1 MAIDF
6 GGTDMTLIASE
17 DLSGQQ
23 YRFVVQKN
31 DTEAELMNAG
41 TDFCIGVLQNAPEAG
56 EAAVIRVDGTSKLV
70 MNDAVAVEGEI
81 KAEYVSTSDNG
92 KGDAADTEGDIVR
105 GRCIQASGAEDD
117 VGAILLCVYELSVPA
132 G

>member
-1 MAIDF
+1 MAKDF
-6 GGTDMTLIASE
+6 GGMDIPFKASE
-17 DLSGQQ
+17 DMSTHQ

-31 DTEAELMNAG
+31 DTEVELMNAA
-41 TDFCIGVLQNAPEAG
+41 TDIPIGVLQNAPEDGETAIVRVAG
-56 EAAVIRVDGTSKLV
+56 ISKLV
-70 MNDAVAVEGEI
+70 MNAAVAVEALL

-105 GRCIQASGAEDD
+105 GLCIEASGAEDD
-117 VGAILLCVYELSVPA
+117 VGAILLCLHEMSVPA